1 MDKNYVFYYQNVTR
15 SGLVWS
21 GLVWSQQG
29 RSKISTFRVVLLG
42 LAPLSLLTV
51 LNVRVYSAIQSN
63 SNLRQR
69 SYSII
74 LLLIVSVFIICQL
87 PRIVILQSL
96 VLFPPLMRQEGQWHC
111 NIFDNLIS
119 LWPDNVNLVVI
130 SIFRQTILV
139 LRYFIVCPLTLILI
153 YLWARSTVT

>member
-96 VLFPPLMRQEGQWHC
+96 VLFPPLMRQEGQ
-111 NIFDNLIS
+111 
-119 LWPDNVNLVVI
+119 
-130 SIFRQTILV
+130 
-139 LRYFIVCPLTLILI
+139 
-153 YLWARSTVT
+153 